1 MNIIYGRSGSGKSEY
16 IYNKIKSELET
27 APKTYIVTPEQFSF
41 TAEKKLLET
50 LDEGATT
57 RVEVLSFE
65 RMAYRVLQETLGTSL
80 KNIDKAGKAMV
91 VSSLLEEAQKE
102 LNFLGKNIENI
113 DLILTQITEFKKHG
127 ITAEMLKEKMD
138 TTQDTYLKLKI
149 KDMYTIY
156 SRFEDRLQDNY
167 IDENDLL
174 NLLAQNIESSHLFDN
189 CLFYIDEF
197 AGFTKQEYNVIQVL
211 EKIAKD
217 IYVTVCTD
225 DLRVIKS
232 PEADIFYDNKQTVQ
246 TLKQI
251 ADIKNEI
258 HLENSYRFK
267 NEELRHLEKNIFDL
281 PYTTYNKEAGNIKL
295 TIAKNQYEEIEN
307 VAREISKLVRKE
319 GYRYRDIGVIT
330 KNLED
335 YSSLCKA
342 IFSEYEIPVFIDEKK
357 DITSDIFVKYVL
369 AILDI
374 FAKNWSYEAVFNYL
388 KSGIVKV
395 DRLYEL
401 ENYCLKWNIK
411 GSKWYEKPWDF
422 GEEDTFEAEQKE
434 VITPLLE
441 FRKNLN
447 SKNTADK
454 ISEELYK
461 FILKNCD
468 AYQNTN
474 KQAQKKSE
482 NKQEKNELSNKDVDK
497 EGLINLD
504 SYNAVIDVI
513 DEIAELFK
521 DVKMSFDTYS
531 KLLKTGIQ
539 TKEIGQI
546 PQTQDKVTVGDV
558 NRSKTHKVRAIF
570 IIGVNDGVF
579 PSVPSSEGFFN
590 DKDRENLKEEGL
602 ELAKGTLEKMYEEN
616 FNIYKAFST
625 AEERLYISYPASDVD
640 DKPLRKSTTISKL
653 RRIFPKLKEN
663 TYIDDSLNKAK
674 ENLKLEK
681 DNANV
686 GEQHSLQDNCINE
699 APEAEMNIYTKEVT
713 FSELLSHINNMN
725 GSWYEVYNWYKN
737 NPKYSY
743 RLEKALEGLEYTNLP
758 EKINKH
764 NVQKLYGDTLHTTV
778 SRLEQYKSCEFS
790 YYLKYGLKLSSKEK
804 MDIKPVDTGS
814 FMHDVVDTFFKE
826 NENVKGISDEEL
838 KKILDKIVEDK
849 LSMPRNYI
857 FTATAKYR
865 NLVTRLKRVI
875 FYSMKYIV
883 QSLKN
888 SEFDVM
894 QTELEFGNN
903 TYPPI
908 EMTLDDG
915 KRVSIT
921 GKIDRIDI
929 AKAPNGKY
937 IRIIDYKS
945 STKDIELNK
954 VIAGLQLQLLT
965 YVDAI
970 TQKEKAEPAGA
981 LYFSLIEPKLAS
993 AKKEMSKEEIEQII
1007 KKNYKMNG
1015 LVLADINVI
1024 KMMDK
1029 NLQTGKSDIIPVELN
1044 SSGEINYKNSKTVTK
1059 DEFENLQK
1067 YTIKLI
1073 KQISKE
1079 ILDGNIDL
1087 KPYYAL
1093 NNKKTP
1099 CSYCEYKSICQFNPK
1114 LAGNK
1119 YNYIGTKSRQEIL
1132 DEISKG
1138 AN

>member
-217 IYVTVCTD
+217 IYITVCTD
-225 DLRVIKS
+225 DLRVLKS

-447 SKNTADK
+447 SKNTAEK

-482 NKQEKNELSNKDVDK
+482 NKQENNELSNKDVDK

-590 DKDRENLKEEGL
+590 DRDRENLKEEGL

>member
-16 IYNKIKSELET
+16 IYNKIKSEIKT
-27 APKTYIVTPEQFSF
+27 APKTYIITPEQFSF

-57 RVEVLSFE
+57 NVEVLSFE
-65 RMAYRVLQETLGTSL
+65 RMAYRVIKETLGSNL
-80 KNIDKAGKAMV
+80 KNIDKSGKAMV

-102 LNFLGKNIENI
+102 LNFLGKNLENI

-127 ITAEMLKEKMD
+127 ITAQNLKEKMEK
-138 TTQDTYLKLKI
+138 TQDTYLKLKI
-149 KDMYTIY
+149 KDMYLIY
-156 SRFEDRLQDNY
+156 SMFEEKIEDKY

-174 NLLAQNIESSHLFDN
+174 NLLAENLEKSHLFDN
-189 CLFYIDEF
+189 SIFYIDEF
-197 AGFTKQEYNVIQVL
+197 AGFTKQEYNVLQVL
-211 EKIAKD
+211 NKIAKD
-217 IYVTVCTD
+217 IFITVCTD
-225 DLRVIKS
+225 DLKVLKS

-246 TLKQI
+246 TLKSI

-258 HLENSYRFK
+258 HLKDTYRFK
-267 NEELRHLEKNIFDL
+267 NEELKHLEKNIFDI
-281 PYTTYNKEAGNIKL
+281 PYSQYNKEVKNIKL
-295 TIAKNQYEEIEN
+295 TIAKNEYEEIEN
-307 VAREISKLVRKE
+307 VARIISNLVRYE

-330 KNLED
+330 KNIES

-388 KSGIVKV
+388 KSGIVKI

-401 ENYCLKWNIK
+401 ENYCIKWNIK
-411 GSKWYEKPWDF
+411 GSKWYEKPWNF
-422 GEEDTFEAEQKE
+422 GEEDTFYKEQRDI
-434 VITPLLE
+434 ITPLLE
-441 FRKNLN
+441 FKSNLRTKN
-447 SKNTADK
+447 SADK

-461 FILKNCD
+461 FILKNV
-468 AYQNTN
+468 N
-474 KQAQKKSE
+474 E
-482 NKQEKNELSNKDVDK
+482 NQIVENDK
-497 EGLINLD
+497 ITLENNALINVD

-513 DEIAELFK
+513 DEIAMLFK
-521 DVKMSFDTYS
+521 DVKMSFDTYA
-531 KLLKTGIQ
+531 KLLKTGIS

-558 NRSKTHKVRAIF
+558 NRSKTHKVKAIF

-590 DKDRENLKEEGL
+590 DKDRENLKEEGI
-602 ELAKGTLEKMYEEN
+602 ELAKGTIEKMYEEN

-625 AEERLYISYPASDVD
+625 AEEKLFISYPASDVD
-640 DKPLRKSTTISKL
+640 DKPLRRSTIISKI
-653 RRIFPKLKEN
+653 RKIFPKLKEDTFLDEEN
-663 TYIDDSLNKAK
+663 NYNSTLQNDDTNRKAID
-674 ENLKLEK
+674 
-681 DNANV
+681 
-686 GEQHSLQDNCINE
+686 
-699 APEAEMNIYTKEVT
+699 IYTKEVT
-713 FSELLSHINNMN
+713 FAELLKHINKMN
-725 GSWYEVYNWYKN
+725 GNWYEVYNWYKN
-737 NPKYSY
+737 NKEYSY
-743 RLEKALEGLEYTNLP
+743 RLEKALEGLEYTNIP
-758 EKINKH
+758 EKINKE
-764 NVQKLYGDTLHTTV
+764 NVKKLYGNTLNTTV

-826 NENVKGISDEEL
+826 NENVKEISDEDL
-838 KKILDKIVEDK
+838 KKILDKIIEDK

-865 NLVTRLKRVI
+865 NLVRRLKKVI
-875 FYSMKYIV
+875 FYSMKYIL
-883 QSLKN
+883 QSLRN
-888 SEFDVM
+888 SSFDVFK
-894 QTELEFGNN
+894 TELEFGNN
-903 TYPPI
+903 EYPPI
-908 EMTLDDG
+908 EMVLDDG
-915 KRVSIT
+915 KKVSIT

-981 LYFSLIEPKLAS
+981 LYFSLIEPKLAK
-993 AKKEMSKEEIEQII
+993 AKKEMTKEEIEEII

-1015 LVLADINVI
+1015 LVLADVNVI
-1024 KMMDK
+1024 KMMDS
-1029 NLQTGKSDIIPVELN
+1029 NLTSGKSDIIPVELN
-1044 SSGEINYKNSKTVTK
+1044 DSGEINYKSSKTVTK
-1059 DEFENLQK
+1059 EEFENLQK

-1087 KPYYAL
+1087 KPYYSV

-1119 YNYIGTKSRQEIL
+1119 YNYIGNKPRQEIL
-1132 DEISKG
+1132 DEISKNING
-1138 AN
+1138 

>member
-16 IYNKIKSELET
+16 IYNKIKNEIKLST
-27 APKTYIVTPEQFSF
+27 KTYIITPEQFSF

-57 RVEVLSFE
+57 NVEVLSFE
-65 RMAYRVLQETLGTSL
+65 RMAYRVIGETLGSNL
-80 KNIDKAGKAMV
+80 KNIDKSGKAML

-102 LNFLGKNIENI
+102 LNFLGKNLENI

-127 ITAEMLKEKMD
+127 ITAEHLKEKMEK
-138 TTQDTYLKLKI
+138 TQDTYLKLKI
-149 KDMYTIY
+149 KDMYMIY
-156 SRFEDRLQDNY
+156 SMFEEKIENKY

-174 NLLAQNIESSHLFDN
+174 NLLAENLEKSHIFDN
-189 CLFYIDEF
+189 SLFYIDEF
-197 AGFTKQEYNVIQVL
+197 AGFTKQEYNVLKVL
-211 EKIAKD
+211 NNIAKD
-217 IYVTVCTD
+217 IFITVCTD
-225 DLRVIKS
+225 DLKVLKS

-246 TLKQI
+246 TLKSI

-258 HLENSYRFK
+258 HLKDTYRFK
-267 NEELRHLEKNIFDL
+267 NEELKHLEKNIFDI
-281 PYTTYNKEAGNIKL
+281 PYSQYNKEVKNIKL
-295 TIAKNQYEEIEN
+295 TIAKNEYEEIEN
-307 VAREISKLVRKE
+307 VARIISNLVRDD

-330 KNLED
+330 KNIES

-388 KSGIVKV
+388 KSGIVKIN
-395 DRLYEL
+395 RLYEL
-401 ENYCLKWNIK
+401 ENYCIKWNIK
-411 GSKWYEKPWDF
+411 GSKWYEKPWNF
-422 GEEDTFEAEQKE
+422 GEEDTFLKEQKDI
-434 VITPLLE
+434 ITPLLE
-441 FRKNLN
+441 FKNSLK
-447 SKNTADK
+447 SKNSADK

-461 FILKNCD
+461 FILKNI
-468 AYQNTN
+468 N
-474 KQAQKKSE
+474 E
-482 NKQEKNELSNKDVDK
+482 NQIVDNDK
-497 EGLINLD
+497 INLENNSLINVD

-513 DEIAELFK
+513 DEIAMLFK
-521 DVKMSFDTYS
+521 DVKMSFDTYA
-531 KLLKTGIQ
+531 KLLKTGIA

-558 NRSKTHKVRAIF
+558 NRSKTHKVKAIF

-590 DKDRENLKEEGL
+590 DKDRETLKEEGI
-602 ELAKGTLEKMYEEN
+602 ELAKGTIEKMYEEN

-625 AEERLYISYPASDVD
+625 AEEKLFISYPASDVD
-640 DKPLRKSTTISKL
+640 DKPLRKSTIISKI
-653 RRIFPKLKEN
+653 RKIFPKLEED
-663 TYIDDSLNKAK
+663 TFADDES
-674 ENLKLEK
+674 
-681 DNANV
+681 D
-686 GEQHSLQDNCINE
+686 
-699 APEAEMNIYTKEVT
+699 IYTKEVT
-713 FSELLSHINNMN
+713 FAELLKHINKMN
-725 GSWYEVYNWYKN
+725 GNWYEVYNWYKN
-737 NPKYSY
+737 NKEYSF
-743 RLEKALEGLEYTNLP
+743 RLDKALEGLEYTNIP
-758 EKINKH
+758 EKINKE
-764 NVQKLYGDTLHTTV
+764 NVQKLYGNTLNTTV

-826 NENVKGISDEEL
+826 NENVKEISDEDL

-849 LSMPRNYI
+849 LSLPKNYI

-865 NLVTRLKRVI
+865 NLIRRLKKVI
-875 FYSMKYIV
+875 FYSMKYIL

-888 SEFDVM
+888 SSFDVFK
-894 QTELEFGNN
+894 TELEFGNN
-903 TYPPI
+903 EYPPI

-915 KRVSIT
+915 KKVSIT

-981 LYFSLIEPKLAS
+981 LYFSLIEPKLAK
-993 AKKEMSKEEIEQII
+993 AQKEMTKEEIEEII

-1015 LVLADINVI
+1015 LVLADVNVI
-1024 KMMDK
+1024 KMMDSS
-1029 NLQTGKSDIIPVELN
+1029 LTSGKSDIIPVELN
-1044 SSGEINYKNSKTVTK
+1044 DSGEINYKSSKTVTK
-1059 DEFENLQK
+1059 EEFESLQK

-1087 KPYYAL
+1087 KPYYAV

-1119 YNYIGTKSRQEIL
+1119 YNYIGNKPRQELL
-1132 DEISKG
+1132 DEISKNING
-1138 AN
+1138 

>member
-281 PYTTYNKEAGNIKL
+281 PYTTYNKEADNIKL

-342 IFSEYEIPVFIDEKK
+342 IFNEYEIPVFIDEKK

-447 SKNTADK
+447 SKNTAEK

-474 KQAQKKSE
+474 EQAQKKSE
-482 NKQEKNELSNKDVDK
+482 NKQENNELSNKDVDK
-497 EGLINLD
+497 EGWINTD

-590 DKDRENLKEEGL
+590 DRDRENLKEEGL

>member
-217 IYVTVCTD
+217 IYITVCTD
-225 DLRVIKS
+225 DLRVLKS

-281 PYTTYNKEAGNIKL
+281 PYTTYNKEVDNIKL

-482 NKQEKNELSNKDVDK
+482 NKQETNELSNKDVDK
-497 EGLINLD
+497 EGWINTD

-590 DKDRENLKEEGL
+590 DRDRENLKEEGL

>member
-16 IYNKIKSELET
+16 IYNKIKSEQET
-27 APKTYIVTPEQFSF
+27 APKTYIITPEQFSF

-57 RVEVLSFE
+57 KVEVLSFE
-65 RMAYRVLQETLGTSL
+65 RMAYRVLQETFGGNL
-80 KNIDKAGKAMV
+80 KNIGKSGKAMV
-91 VSSLLEEAQKE
+91 VSSLLDEAQKE
-102 LNFLGKNIENI
+102 LNFLGKNLENI

-127 ITAEMLKEKMD
+127 ITASMLKEKMD
-138 TTQDTYLKLKI
+138 NTKDTYLKLKI

-156 SRFEDRLQDNY
+156 SMFEDRLKDNY

-174 NLLAQNIESSHLFDN
+174 KLLEQNIESSHLFDN

-211 EKIAKD
+211 DRIAKD

-258 HLENSYRFK
+258 HVESSYRFK
-267 NEELRHLEKNIFDL
+267 NEELKHLEKNIFDL
-281 PYTTYNKEAGNIKL
+281 PYKPYNKDVENIKL
-295 TIAKNQYEEIEN
+295 IIAKNQYEEIEN

-388 KSGIVKV
+388 KSGIVKI

-401 ENYCLKWNIK
+401 ENYCIKWNIK
-411 GSKWYEKPWDF
+411 GSKWYEKPWNF

-441 FRKNLN
+441 FRKNLS
-447 SKNTADK
+447 SKNSADK

-461 FILKNCD
+461 FIVKN
-468 AYQNTN
+468 A
-474 KQAQKKSE
+474 SE
-482 NKQEKNELSNKDVDK
+482 NNKNNISQVAENQMSNKPFT
-497 EGLINLD
+497 EEPTINVD

-513 DEIAELFK
+513 DEIADLFK
-521 DVKMSFDTYS
+521 DVKMSFDTYA

-539 TKEIGQI
+539 VKEIGQI

-590 DKDRENLKEEGL
+590 DRDRENLKEEGI
-602 ELAKGTLEKMYEEN
+602 ELAKGTIEKMYEEN

-625 AEERLYISYPASDVD
+625 AEEKLYISYPASDVD
-640 DKPLRKSTTISKL
+640 DKPLRKSTVISKI
-653 RRIFPKLKEN
+653 RKIFPKLRESTFVDNEILSKEK
-663 TYIDDSLNKAK
+663 LNETEKSANSK
-674 ENLKLEK
+674 ET
-681 DNANV
+681 
-686 GEQHSLQDNCINE
+686 
-699 APEAEMNIYTKEVT
+699 EMSIYTKEVT

-725 GSWYEVYNWYKN
+725 GSWYEVYQWYKN

-758 EKINKH
+758 EKISKN

-826 NENVKGISDEEL
+826 NENIKEILDEEL
-838 KKILDKIVEDK
+838 KQTLDKIIEEK
-849 LSMPRNYI
+849 LSLPRNYI

-865 NLVTRLKRVI
+865 NLVRRLKKVI

-970 TQKEKAEPAGA
+970 TQKEEAEPAGA

-1029 NLQTGKSDIIPVELN
+1029 NLQTGKSEIIPVELN
-1044 SSGEINYKNSKTVTK
+1044 NSGEINYKNSKTVTK
-1059 DEFENLQK
+1059 EEFENLQK

-1087 KPYYAL
+1087 KPYYAV

-1132 DEISKG
+1132 DEISKRV
-1138 AN
+1138 ND

>member
-16 IYNKIKSELET
+16 IYNKIKSEQET
-27 APKTYIVTPEQFSF
+27 APKTYIITPEQFSF

-57 RVEVLSFE
+57 KVEVLSFE
-65 RMAYRVLQETLGTSL
+65 RMAYRVLQETFGGNL
-80 KNIDKAGKAMV
+80 KNIGKSGKAMV
-91 VSSLLEEAQKE
+91 VSSLLDEAQKE
-102 LNFLGKNIENI
+102 LNFLGKNLENI

-127 ITAEMLKEKMD
+127 ITASMLKEKMD
-138 TTQDTYLKLKI
+138 NTKDTYLKLKI

-156 SRFEDRLQDNY
+156 SMFEDRLKDNY

-174 NLLAQNIESSHLFDN
+174 KLLEQNIESSHLFDN

-211 EKIAKD
+211 DRIAKD

-258 HLENSYRFK
+258 HVESSYRFK
-267 NEELRHLEKNIFDL
+267 NEELKHLEKNIFDL
-281 PYTTYNKEAGNIKL
+281 PYKPYNKDVENIKL
-295 TIAKNQYEEIEN
+295 IIAKNQYEEIEN

-388 KSGIVKV
+388 KSGIVRI

-401 ENYCLKWNIK
+401 ENYCIKWNIK
-411 GSKWYEKPWDF
+411 GSKWYEKPWNF

-441 FRKNLN
+441 FRKNLS
-447 SKNTADK
+447 SKNSADK

-461 FILKNCD
+461 FIVKN
-468 AYQNTN
+468 T
-474 KQAQKKSE
+474 SE
-482 NKQEKNELSNKDVDK
+482 NNKSNISQVAENQMSNKPFT
-497 EGLINLD
+497 EEPTINVD

-513 DEIAELFK
+513 DEIADLFK
-521 DVKMSFDTYS
+521 DVKMSFDTYA

-539 TKEIGQI
+539 VKEIGQI

-590 DKDRENLKEEGL
+590 DRDRENLKEEGI
-602 ELAKGTLEKMYEEN
+602 ELAKGTIEKMYEEN
-616 FNIYKAFST
+616 FNIYEAFST
-625 AEERLYISYPASDVD
+625 AEEKLYISYPASDVD
-640 DKPLRKSTTISKL
+640 DKPLRKSTVISKISK
-653 RRIFPKLKEN
+653 IFPKLRESTFVDNEILSKEKLDETEKFAN
-663 TYIDDSLNKAK
+663 SK
-674 ENLKLEK
+674 ET
-681 DNANV
+681 
-686 GEQHSLQDNCINE
+686 
-699 APEAEMNIYTKEVT
+699 EMNIYTKEVT

-725 GSWYEVYNWYKN
+725 GSWYEVYQWYKN
-737 NPKYSY
+737 NPQYSY

-758 EKINKH
+758 EKISKN

-826 NENVKGISDEEL
+826 NESIKEISDEEL
-838 KKILDKIVEDK
+838 KQILDKIIEEK
-849 LSMPRNYI
+849 LSLPRNYI

-865 NLVTRLKRVI
+865 NLVRRLKKVI

-970 TQKEKAEPAGA
+970 TQKEEAEPAGA

-1029 NLQTGKSDIIPVELN
+1029 NLQTGKSEIIPVEIN
-1044 SSGEINYKNSKTVTK
+1044 NSGEINYKNSKTVTK
-1059 DEFENLQK
+1059 EEFENLQK

-1087 KPYYAL
+1087 KPYYAV

-1132 DEISKG
+1132 DEISKRV
-1138 AN
+1138 ND

>member
-16 IYNKIKSELET
+16 IYNKIKSEQET
-27 APKTYIVTPEQFSF
+27 APKTYIITPEQFSF

-57 RVEVLSFE
+57 KVEVLSFE
-65 RMAYRVLQETLGTSL
+65 RMAYRVLQETFGGNL
-80 KNIDKAGKAMV
+80 KNIGKSGKAMV
-91 VSSLLEEAQKE
+91 VSSLLDEAQKE
-102 LNFLGKNIENI
+102 LNFLGKNLENI

-127 ITAEMLKEKMD
+127 ITASILKEKMD
-138 TTQDTYLKLKI
+138 NTKDTYLKLKI

-156 SRFEDRLQDNY
+156 SMFEDRLKDNY

-174 NLLAQNIESSHLFDN
+174 KLLEQNIESSHLFDN

-211 EKIAKD
+211 DRIAKD

-258 HLENSYRFK
+258 HVESSYRFK
-267 NEELRHLEKNIFDL
+267 NEELKHLEKNIFDL
-281 PYTTYNKEAGNIKL
+281 PYKPYNKDVENIKL
-295 TIAKNQYEEIEN
+295 IIAKNQYEEIEN

-388 KSGIVKV
+388 KSGIVKI

-401 ENYCLKWNIK
+401 ENYCIKWNIK
-411 GSKWYEKPWDF
+411 GSKWYEKPWNF

-441 FRKNLN
+441 FRKNLS
-447 SKNTADK
+447 SKNSADK

-461 FILKNCD
+461 FIVKN
-468 AYQNTN
+468 A
-474 KQAQKKSE
+474 SE
-482 NKQEKNELSNKDVDK
+482 NNKNNISQVAENQMSNKPFT
-497 EGLINLD
+497 EEPTINVD

-513 DEIAELFK
+513 DEIADLFK
-521 DVKMSFDTYS
+521 DVKMSFDTYA

-539 TKEIGQI
+539 VKEIGQI

-590 DKDRENLKEEGL
+590 DRDRENLKEEGI
-602 ELAKGTLEKMYEEN
+602 ELAKGTIEKMYEEN

-625 AEERLYISYPASDVD
+625 AEEKLYISYPASDVD
-640 DKPLRKSTTISKL
+640 DKPLRKSTVISKI
-653 RRIFPKLKEN
+653 RKIFPKLRESTFVDNEILSKEKLDETEKFAN
-663 TYIDDSLNKAK
+663 SK
-674 ENLKLEK
+674 ET
-681 DNANV
+681 
-686 GEQHSLQDNCINE
+686 
-699 APEAEMNIYTKEVT
+699 EMNIYTKEVT

-725 GSWYEVYNWYKN
+725 GSWYEVYQWYKN
-737 NPKYSY
+737 NPQYSY

-758 EKINKH
+758 EKISKN

-826 NENVKGISDEEL
+826 NESIKEISDEEL
-838 KKILDKIVEDK
+838 KQILDKIIEEK
-849 LSMPRNYI
+849 LSLPRNYI

-865 NLVTRLKRVI
+865 NLVRRLKKVI

-970 TQKEKAEPAGA
+970 TQKEEAEPAGA

-1029 NLQTGKSDIIPVELN
+1029 NLQTGKSEIIPVEFN
-1044 SSGEINYKNSKTVTK
+1044 NSGEINYKNSKTVTK
-1059 DEFENLQK
+1059 EEFENLQK

-1087 KPYYAL
+1087 KPYYAV
-1093 NNKKTP
+1093 NNKNTP

-1132 DEISKG
+1132 DEISKRV
-1138 AN
+1138 ND

>member
-27 APKTYIVTPEQFSF
+27 VPKTYIITPEQFSF

-57 RVEVLSFE
+57 KVEVLSFE
-65 RMAYRVLQETLGTSL
+65 RMAYRVLQETLGGNL
-80 KNIDKAGKAMV
+80 KNIGKSGKAMI
-91 VSSLLEEAQKE
+91 VSSLLDEAQKE
-102 LNFLGKNIENI
+102 LNFLGKNLENI
-113 DLILTQITEFKKHG
+113 DLILTQITEFKKHA

-138 TTQDTYLKLKI
+138 KTKDTYLKLKI

-156 SRFEDRLQDNY
+156 SMFEDKLKDNY

-174 NLLAQNIESSHLFDN
+174 KLLEQNIESSHLFDN

-211 EKIAKD
+211 DRIAKD

-246 TLKQI
+246 TLKQR

-258 HLENSYRFK
+258 HLESSYRFK
-267 NEELRHLEKNIFDL
+267 NEELKHLEKNIFDL
-281 PYTTYNKEAGNIKL
+281 PYESYNKDVENIKL

-388 KSGIVKV
+388 KSGIVKI

-401 ENYCLKWNIK
+401 ENYCIKWNIK
-411 GSKWYEKPWDF
+411 GSKWYEKPWNF
-422 GEEDTFEAEQKE
+422 GEEDTFETEQKE

-441 FRKNLN
+441 FRKNLS
-447 SKNTADK
+447 SKNSADK

-461 FILKNCD
+461 FIVKN
-468 AYQNTN
+468 T
-474 KQAQKKSE
+474 SE
-482 NKQEKNELSNKDVDK
+482 NNKNNISQVAENQMSNKPFT
-497 EGLINLD
+497 EEPTINVD

-513 DEIAELFK
+513 DEIADLFK
-521 DVKMSFDTYS
+521 DIKMSFDTYA
-531 KLLKTGIQ
+531 KLLKTGLQ
-539 TKEIGQI
+539 VKEIGQI

-590 DKDRENLKEEGL
+590 DRDRENLKEEGI
-602 ELAKGTLEKMYEEN
+602 ELAKGTIEKMYEEN

-625 AEERLYISYPASDVD
+625 AEEKLYISYPASDVD
-640 DKPLRKSTTISKL
+640 DKPLRKSTVISKI
-653 RRIFPKLKEN
+653 RKIFPKLKESS
-663 TYIDDSLNKAK
+663 YIEDMNSNEAK
-674 ENLKLEK
+674 ENARGSKEQK
-681 DNANV
+681 DENHMQAD
-686 GEQHSLQDNCINE
+686 GIDKAQET
-699 APEAEMNIYTKEVT
+699 EMNIYTKEVT

-725 GSWYEVYNWYKN
+725 GSWYEVYQWYKN

-758 EKINKH
+758 EKINSH

-826 NENVKGISDEEL
+826 NENIKEIPDEEL
-838 KKILDKIVEDK
+838 KQILDKIIEEK
-849 LSMPRNYI
+849 LSLPRNYI

-865 NLVTRLKRVI
+865 NLVRRLKKVI

-970 TQKEKAEPAGA
+970 TQKKEAEPAGA
-981 LYFSLIEPKLAS
+981 LYFSLIKPKLAS

-1029 NLQTGKSDIIPVELN
+1029 NLQTGKSGIIPVEIN
-1044 SSGEINYKNSKTVTK
+1044 NSGEINYKNSKTVTK
-1059 DEFENLQK
+1059 EEFENLQK

-1087 KPYYAL
+1087 KPYYAV

-1132 DEISKG
+1132 DEISKRI
-1138 AN
+1138 NE

>member
-16 IYNKIKSELET
+16 IYNKIKSEQET
-27 APKTYIVTPEQFSF
+27 APKTYIITPEQFSF

-57 RVEVLSFE
+57 KVEVLSFE
-65 RMAYRVLQETLGTSL
+65 RMAYRVLQETFGGNL
-80 KNIDKAGKAMV
+80 KNIGKSGKAMV
-91 VSSLLEEAQKE
+91 VSSLLDEAQKE
-102 LNFLGKNIENI
+102 LNFLGKNLENI

-127 ITAEMLKEKMD
+127 ITASMLKEKMD
-138 TTQDTYLKLKI
+138 NTKDTYLKLKI

-156 SRFEDRLQDNY
+156 SMFEDRLKDNY

-174 NLLAQNIESSHLFDN
+174 KLLEQNIESSHLFDN

-211 EKIAKD
+211 DRIAKD

-258 HLENSYRFK
+258 HVESSYRFK
-267 NEELRHLEKNIFDL
+267 NEELKHLEKNIFDL
-281 PYTTYNKEAGNIKL
+281 PYKPYNKDVENIKL
-295 TIAKNQYEEIEN
+295 IIAKNQYEEIEN

-388 KSGIVKV
+388 KSGIVKI

-401 ENYCLKWNIK
+401 ENYCIKWNIK
-411 GSKWYEKPWDF
+411 GSKWYEKPWNF

-441 FRKNLN
+441 FRKNLS
-447 SKNTADK
+447 SKNSADK

-461 FILKNCD
+461 FIVKN
-468 AYQNTN
+468 A
-474 KQAQKKSE
+474 SE
-482 NKQEKNELSNKDVDK
+482 NNKNNISQVAENQMSNKPFT
-497 EGLINLD
+497 EEPTINVD

-513 DEIAELFK
+513 DEIADLFK
-521 DVKMSFDTYS
+521 DVKMSFDTYA

-539 TKEIGQI
+539 VKEIGQI

-590 DKDRENLKEEGL
+590 DRDRENLKEEGI
-602 ELAKGTLEKMYEEN
+602 ELAKGTIEKMYEEN

-625 AEERLYISYPASDVD
+625 AEEKLYISYPASDVD
-640 DKPLRKSTTISKL
+640 DKPLRKSTVISKI
-653 RRIFPKLKEN
+653 RKIFPKLRESTFVDNEILSKEK
-663 TYIDDSLNKAK
+663 LNETEKSANSK
-674 ENLKLEK
+674 ET
-681 DNANV
+681 
-686 GEQHSLQDNCINE
+686 
-699 APEAEMNIYTKEVT
+699 EMSIYTKEVT

-725 GSWYEVYNWYKN
+725 GSWYEVYQWYKN

-758 EKINKH
+758 EKISKN

-865 NLVTRLKRVI
+865 NLVTRLKKVI

>member
-281 PYTTYNKEAGNIKL
+281 PYTTYNKEVDNIKL

-447 SKNTADK
+447 SKNTAEK
-454 ISEELYK
+454 ISEKLYK

-474 KQAQKKSE
+474 EQAQKKSE
-482 NKQEKNELSNKDVDK
+482 NKQENNELSNKDVDK

>member
-27 APKTYIVTPEQFSF
+27 APKTYIITPEQFSF

-57 RVEVLSFE
+57 KVEVLSFE
-65 RMAYRVLQETLGTSL
+65 RMAYRVLQETFGGNL
-80 KNIDKAGKAMV
+80 KNIGKSGKAMV

-102 LNFLGKNIENI
+102 LNFLGKNLENI

-127 ITAEMLKEKMD
+127 ITASMLKEKMD
-138 TTQDTYLKLKI
+138 NTKDTYLKLKI

-156 SRFEDRLQDNY
+156 SMFEDRLKDNY

-174 NLLAQNIESSHLFDN
+174 KLLEQNIESSHLFDN

-211 EKIAKD
+211 DRIAKD

-258 HLENSYRFK
+258 HLESLYRFK
-267 NEELRHLEKNIFDL
+267 NEELKHLEKNIFDL
-281 PYTTYNKEAGNIKL
+281 PYEPYNKDVENIKL

-401 ENYCLKWNIK
+401 ENYCIKWNIK
-411 GSKWYEKPWDF
+411 GSKWYEKPWNF

-441 FRKNLN
+441 FRKNLS
-447 SKNTADK
+447 SKNSADK

-461 FILKNCD
+461 FIVKN
-468 AYQNTN
+468 T
-474 KQAQKKSE
+474 SE
-482 NKQEKNELSNKDVDK
+482 NNKNNIIQVAENQMSNKPFT
-497 EGLINLD
+497 EEPTINVD

-513 DEIAELFK
+513 DEIADLFK
-521 DVKMSFDTYS
+521 DVKMSFDTYA

-539 TKEIGQI
+539 VKEIGQI

-590 DKDRENLKEEGL
+590 DRDRENLKEEGI
-602 ELAKGTLEKMYEEN
+602 ELAKGTIEKMYEEN

-625 AEERLYISYPASDVD
+625 AEEKLYISYPASDVD
-640 DKPLRKSTTISKL
+640 DKPLRKSTVISKI
-653 RRIFPKLKEN
+653 RKIFPKLKESS
-663 TYIDDSLNKAK
+663 YIEDMNSNEAK
-674 ENLKLEK
+674 ENARGSKEQK
-681 DNANV
+681 DENHKQAD
-686 GEQHSLQDNCINE
+686 GIDKAQET
-699 APEAEMNIYTKEVT
+699 EMNIYTKEVT

-725 GSWYEVYNWYKN
+725 GSWYEVYQWYKN

-758 EKINKH
+758 EKISSH

-826 NENVKGISDEEL
+826 NENIKEISDEEL
-838 KKILDKIVEDK
+838 KQILDKIIEEK
-849 LSMPRNYI
+849 LSLPRNYI

-865 NLVTRLKRVI
+865 NLVRRLKKVI

-970 TQKEKAEPAGA
+970 TQKEEAEPAGA

-1029 NLQTGKSDIIPVELN
+1029 NLQTGKSEIIPVELN
-1044 SSGEINYKNSKTVTK
+1044 NSGEINYKNSKTSNYFNCIFTWSFINMWQRRSKFRFVFK
-1059 DEFENLQK
+1059 QF
-1067 YTIKLI
+1067 KL
-1073 KQISKE
+1073 
-1079 ILDGNIDL
+1079 
-1087 KPYYAL
+1087 
-1093 NNKKTP
+1093 
-1099 CSYCEYKSICQFNPK
+1099 
-1114 LAGNK
+1114 
-1119 YNYIGTKSRQEIL
+1119 
-1132 DEISKG
+1132 
-1138 AN
+1138 

>member
-102 LNFLGKNIENI
+102 LNFLGKNLENI

-447 SKNTADK
+447 SKNTAEK

-482 NKQEKNELSNKDVDK
+482 NKQENNELSNKDVDK

>member
-16 IYNKIKSELET
+16 IYNKIKSEIKLAT
-27 APKTYIVTPEQFSF
+27 KTYIITPEQFSF

-57 RVEVLSFE
+57 NVEVLSFE
-65 RMAYRVLQETLGTSL
+65 RMAYRVIGETLGSNL
-80 KNIDKAGKAMV
+80 KNIDKSGKAMV

-102 LNFLGKNIENI
+102 LNFLGKNLENI

-127 ITAEMLKEKMD
+127 ITAENLKEKMEK
-138 TTQDTYLKLKI
+138 TQDTYLKLKI
-149 KDMYTIY
+149 KDMYMIY
-156 SRFEDRLQDNY
+156 SMFEEKIEDKY

-174 NLLAQNIESSHLFDN
+174 NLLADNLEKSHLFDN
-189 CLFYIDEF
+189 SIFYIDEF
-197 AGFTKQEYNVIQVL
+197 AGFTKQEYNVLKVL
-211 EKIAKD
+211 NKIAKD
-217 IYVTVCTD
+217 IFITVCTD
-225 DLRVIKS
+225 DLKVLKS

-246 TLKQI
+246 TLKSI
-251 ADIKNEI
+251 LDLKNEI
-258 HLENSYRFK
+258 HLKDSYRFK
-267 NEELRHLEKNIFDL
+267 NEELKHLEKDIFDI
-281 PYTTYNKEAGNIKL
+281 PYSQYSKEVKNIKL
-295 TIAKNQYEEIEN
+295 TIAKNEYQEIEN
-307 VAREISKLVRKE
+307 VARIISKLVRYE

-330 KNLED
+330 KNIES
-335 YSSLCKA
+335 YSSLIRA

-388 KSGIVKV
+388 KSGIVKI

-401 ENYCLKWNIK
+401 ENYCIKWNIK
-411 GSKWYEKPWDF
+411 GSKWYEKPWNF
-422 GEEDTFEAEQKE
+422 GEEDTFAKEQKE
-434 VITPLLE
+434 IITPLLE
-441 FRKNLN
+441 LKNSLK

-461 FILKNCD
+461 FILKN
-468 AYQNTN
+468 T
-474 KQAQKKSE
+474 SE
-482 NKQEKNELSNKDVDK
+482 IELDL
-497 EGLINLD
+497 E

-513 DEIAELFK
+513 DEIAMLFK
-521 DVKMSFDTYS
+521 GVKMSFDTYA
-531 KLLKTGIQ
+531 KLLKTGIS

-558 NRSKTHKVRAIF
+558 NRSKTHKVKAIF

-579 PSVPSSEGFFN
+579 PSVPGSEGFFN
-590 DKDRENLKEEGL
+590 DKDRQNLKAEGI
-602 ELAKGTLEKMYEEN
+602 ELAKGTIEKMYEEN

-625 AEERLYISYPASDVD
+625 AEEKLFISYPASDVD
-640 DKPLRKSTTISKL
+640 DKPLRKSTIISKL
-653 RRIFPKLKEN
+653 RKIFPKLKED
-663 TYIDDSLNKAK
+663 TYLDD
-674 ENLKLEK
+674 EELEEISK
-681 DNANV
+681 DNGTIQNN
-686 GEQHSLQDNCINE
+686 ESLCD
-699 APEAEMNIYTKEVT
+699 IYTKEVT
-713 FSELLSHINNMN
+713 FTELLKHINKMN
-725 GSWYEVYNWYKN
+725 GNWYEVYNWYKN
-737 NPKYSY
+737 NKEYSF
-743 RLEKALEGLEYTNLP
+743 RLDKALEGLEYTNIP
-758 EKINKH
+758 EKINKE
-764 NVQKLYGDTLHTTV
+764 NVQKLYGNTLNTTV

-826 NENVKGISDEEL
+826 NENVKEISDEDL

-849 LSMPRNYI
+849 LSLPKNYI

-865 NLVTRLKRVI
+865 NLIRRLKKVI
-875 FYSMKYIV
+875 FYSMKYIL

-888 SEFDVM
+888 SSFDVLK
-894 QTELEFGNN
+894 TELEFGNN
-903 TYPPI
+903 EYPPI

-915 KRVSIT
+915 KKVSIT

-981 LYFSLIEPKLAS
+981 LYFSLIEPKLAK
-993 AKKEMSKEEIEQII
+993 AQKEMTKEEIEEII

-1015 LVLADINVI
+1015 LVLADVNVI
-1024 KMMDK
+1024 KMMDSSIT
-1029 NLQTGKSDIIPVELN
+1029 TGKSDIIPVELN
-1044 SSGEINYKNSKTVTK
+1044 DSGEINYKSSKTVTK
-1059 DEFENLQK
+1059 EEFESLQK

-1087 KPYYAL
+1087 KPYYVV

-1119 YNYIGTKSRQEIL
+1119 YNYIGNKPRQELL
-1132 DEISKG
+1132 DEISKKTNG
-1138 AN
+1138 

>member
-225 DLRVIKS
+225 DLRVLKS

-482 NKQEKNELSNKDVDK
+482 NKQENNELSNKDVDK

>member
-401 ENYCLKWNIK
+401 ENYCIKWNIK
-411 GSKWYEKPWDF
+411 GSKWYEKPWNF

-441 FRKNLN
+441 FRKNLS
-447 SKNTADK
+447 SKNSADK

-461 FILKNCD
+461 FIVKN
-468 AYQNTN
+468 T
-474 KQAQKKSE
+474 SE
-482 NKQEKNELSNKDVDK
+482 NNKNNISQVAENQMSNKPFT
-497 EGLINLD
+497 EEPTINVD

-513 DEIAELFK
+513 DEIADLFK
-521 DVKMSFDTYS
+521 DVKMSFDTYA

-539 TKEIGQI
+539 VKEIGQI

-590 DKDRENLKEEGL
+590 DRDRENLKEEGI

-625 AEERLYISYPASDVD
+625 AEEKLYISYPASDVD
-640 DKPLRKSTTISKL
+640 DKPLRKSTVISKI
-653 RRIFPKLKEN
+653 RKIFPKLKEI
-663 TYIDDSLNKAK
+663 TYIEDNNLNKLQ
-674 ENLKLEK
+674 ENSKIEK
-681 DNANV
+681 DNAR
-686 GEQHSLQDNCINE
+686 ECKERSLQADGIDKAQE
-699 APEAEMNIYTKEVT
+699 TEMNIYTKEVT

-725 GSWYEVYNWYKN
+725 GSWYEVYQWYKN

-758 EKINKH
+758 EKISSH

-826 NENVKGISDEEL
+826 NENIKEISDEEL
-838 KKILDKIVEDK
+838 KQILDKIIEEK
-849 LSMPRNYI
+849 LSLPRNYI

-865 NLVTRLKRVI
+865 NLVRRLKKVI

-970 TQKEKAEPAGA
+970 TQKEEAEPAGA

-1029 NLQTGKSDIIPVELN
+1029 NLQTGKSEIIPVELN
-1044 SSGEINYKNSKTVTK
+1044 NSGEINYKNSKTVTK
-1059 DEFENLQK
+1059 EEFENLQK

>member
-16 IYNKIKSELET
+16 IYNKIKSEQET
-27 APKTYIVTPEQFSF
+27 APKTYIITPEQFSF

-57 RVEVLSFE
+57 KVEVLSFE
-65 RMAYRVLQETLGTSL
+65 RMAYRVLQETFGGNL
-80 KNIDKAGKAMV
+80 KNIGKSGKAMV
-91 VSSLLEEAQKE
+91 VSSLLDEAQKE
-102 LNFLGKNIENI
+102 LNFLGKNLENI

-127 ITAEMLKEKMD
+127 ITASMLKEKMD
-138 TTQDTYLKLKI
+138 NTKDTYLKLKI

-156 SRFEDRLQDNY
+156 SMFEDRLKDNY

-174 NLLAQNIESSHLFDN
+174 KLLEQNIESSHLFDN

-211 EKIAKD
+211 DRIAKD

-258 HLENSYRFK
+258 HVESSYRFK
-267 NEELRHLEKNIFDL
+267 NEELKHLEKNIFDL
-281 PYTTYNKEAGNIKL
+281 PYKPYNKDVENIKL
-295 TIAKNQYEEIEN
+295 IIAKNQYEEIEN

-388 KSGIVKV
+388 KSGIVRI

-401 ENYCLKWNIK
+401 ENYCIKWNIK
-411 GSKWYEKPWDF
+411 GSKWYEKPWNF

-441 FRKNLN
+441 FRKNLS
-447 SKNTADK
+447 SKNSADK

-461 FILKNCD
+461 FIVKN
-468 AYQNTN
+468 T
-474 KQAQKKSE
+474 SE
-482 NKQEKNELSNKDVDK
+482 NNKNNISQVAENQMSNKPFT
-497 EGLINLD
+497 EEPTINVD

-513 DEIAELFK
+513 DEIADLFK
-521 DVKMSFDTYS
+521 DVKMSFDTYA

-539 TKEIGQI
+539 VKEIGQI

-590 DKDRENLKEEGL
+590 DRDRENLKEEGI
-602 ELAKGTLEKMYEEN
+602 ELAKGTIEKMYEEN

-625 AEERLYISYPASDVD
+625 AEEKLYISYPASDVD
-640 DKPLRKSTTISKL
+640 DKPLRKSTVISKI
-653 RRIFPKLKEN
+653 RKIFPKLRESTFVDNEILSKEKLDATEKFAN
-663 TYIDDSLNKAK
+663 SK
-674 ENLKLEK
+674 ET
-681 DNANV
+681 
-686 GEQHSLQDNCINE
+686 
-699 APEAEMNIYTKEVT
+699 EMNIYTKEVT

-725 GSWYEVYNWYKN
+725 GSWYEVYQWYKN
-737 NPKYSY
+737 NPQYSY

-758 EKINKH
+758 EKISKN

-826 NENVKGISDEEL
+826 NESIKEISDEEL
-838 KKILDKIVEDK
+838 KQILDKIIEEK
-849 LSMPRNYI
+849 LSLPRNYI

-865 NLVTRLKRVI
+865 NLVRRLKKVI

-970 TQKEKAEPAGA
+970 TQKEEAEPAGA

-1015 LVLADINVI
+1015 LVLADINII

-1029 NLQTGKSDIIPVELN
+1029 NLQTGKSEIIPVELN
-1044 SSGEINYKNSKTVTK
+1044 NSGEINYKNSKTVTK
-1059 DEFENLQK
+1059 EEFENLQK

-1087 KPYYAL
+1087 KPYYAV

-1132 DEISKG
+1132 DEISKRV
-1138 AN
+1138 ND